1 MARQFSADE
10 MRAVIRAKGWSH
22 NELARHW
29 DISPV
34 YLSRLIN
41 NDQRRIHWNDA
52 VEGLPPFKLCA
63 QHIAMRHA
71 RAAALLDEPQPR
83 KRGPRPGA
91 VRSTGYDDGDE
102 QLPDARQT
110 AAQSTGYR
118 YRGYIVAG
126 SILTATQE
134 IGEMAQEG
142 ERGIV
147 FAVEDV
153 GIGERYGVIFERGQ
167 WDWFLAHHVDACLAE
182 TGLDADGFDGFV
194 YDGDFGLKNAYD
206 SGRFNFW

>member
-1 MARQFSADE
+1 MGRQLSPDE

-22 NELARHW
+22 AELAKYW
-29 DISPV
+29 EISTV

-41 NDQRRIHWNDA
+41 NGQRRIHWNDA
-52 VEGLPPFKLCA
+52 VEGLPPYKLCA
-63 QHIAMRHA
+63 QHLAMRHA
-71 RAAALLDEPQPR
+71 RAGALLQEPQPR
-83 KRGPRPGA
+83 KRGPR
-91 VRSTGYDDGDE
+91 TGSYRRRVDEDSEE
-102 QLPDARQT
+102 QLPQPGLSSL
-110 AAQSTGYR
+110 STGYR

-153 GIGERYGVIFERGQ
+153 GIGERYGVIFERGE
-167 WDWFLAHHVDACLAE
+167 WDWFLPHHIDACLAE
-182 TGLDADGFDGFV
+182 TGLGAEGFDDFV
-194 YDGDFGLKNAYD
+194 YDGDAGLKNAFD
-206 SGRFNFW
+206 VGHFNFW

>member
-1 MARQFSADE
+1 
-10 MRAVIRAKGWSH
+10 MRAIIRSKGWSH
-22 NELARHW
+22 IELARYW
-29 DISPV
+29 EVSTV

-41 NDQRRIHWNDA
+41 NSKRRIHWNDA
-52 VEGLPPFKLCA
+52 VEGLPPYKLCA
-63 QHIAMRHA
+63 QHLAMRNA
-71 RAAALLDEPQPR
+71 RAAALLEQPQPR

-91 VRSTGYDDGDE
+91 VRRGENEDGGE
-102 QLPDARQT
+102 QWPNAD
-110 AAQSTGYR
+110 QSALSSGYR
-118 YRGYIVAG
+118 YRGYVIAG
-126 SILTATQE
+126 SVLTATQE

-167 WDWFLAHHVDACLAE
+167 WDWFLAHHIDACLAE
-182 TGLDADGFDGFV
+182 TGLDAEGFDGFA
-194 YDGDFGLKNAYD
+194 YDGDAGLKAAFD